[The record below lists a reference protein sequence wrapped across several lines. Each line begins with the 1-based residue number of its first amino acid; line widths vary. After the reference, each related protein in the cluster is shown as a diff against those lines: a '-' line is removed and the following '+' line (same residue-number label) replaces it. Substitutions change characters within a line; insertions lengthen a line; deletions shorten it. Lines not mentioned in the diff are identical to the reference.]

1 MALKVWEPFEELSTL
16 QDRINRLFEGLMPD
30 FVKSGERATSKWL
43 PAVDIYEDKDS
54 IYLDVEVPGMKK
66 EDIKVKVEDK
76 TLTVSGERKLE
87 REEKKEGYYRVERN
101 YGSFSR
107 SFYLP
112 DNVDSTKIKA
122 KYENGVL
129 KLSIPKKEE
138 AKSKEIPVDVE

>member
-30 FVKSGERATSKWL
+30 FVKTGVPATSKWS
-43 PAVDIYEDKDS
+43 PAVDIYEDKGN

-66 EDIKVKVEDK
+66 EDVKVKVEDK

-87 REEKKEGYYRVERN
+87 KEEKKEGYYRVERS

-112 DNVDSTKIKA
+112 DNVDPTKIKA
-122 KYENGVL
+122 KYEGGVL

-138 AKSKEIPVDVE
+138 AKPKEVPVNVE